1 MPVPSPR
8 HASLA
13 RRALPALTLAGAGG
27 LLLVE
32 LDHPSPPTAPAAAPA
47 LGTGSP
53 AGANAGATG
62 AGRAAAGAAA
72 PTSRADRAQGTVPAT
87 VPGAI
92 PSTVPAAPQA
102 CSKDETGPAVQTRWG
117 PVQVEAL
124 VSADGKV
131 CDVQAL
137 QSPSGARRSI
147 AINAEALPILHDR
160 AVQSG
165 TAFDAVSGATITSEG
180 YRSSLQAIVDGG

>member
-1 MPVPSPR
+1 VPVPSPR

-27 LLLVE
+27 LLLLE
-32 LDHPSPPTAPAAAPA
+32 LDHPSSPTTPAAAPA
-47 LGTGSP
+47 F
-53 AGANAGATG
+53 GATSANG
-62 AGRAAAGAAA
+62 ATSPTSAPPGAA
-72 PTSRADRAQGTVPAT
+72 
-87 VPGAI
+87 VPGTI

-102 CSKDETGPAVQTRWG
+102 CGKDETGPTVQTRWG

-124 VSADGKV
+124 VSTDGKV

-137 QSPSGARRSI
+137 QSPDGARRSI

-160 AVQSG
+160 ALQAG
-165 TAFDAVSGATITSEG
+165 AAFDAVTGATITSEG
-180 YRSSLQAIVDGG
+180 YRSSLQAILDGG

>member
-1 MPVPSPR
+1 
-8 HASLA
+8 LA

-27 LLLVE
+27 LLLIE
-32 LDHPSPPTAPAAAPA
+32 LDHPSSPTTPAAAPA
-47 LGTGSP
+47 F
-53 AGANAGATG
+53 G
-62 AGRAAAGAAA
+62 AGTAAAGAATPA
-72 PTSRADRAQGTVPAT
+72 SPAEGAQGTVPAT
-87 VPGAI
+87 VPGTI

-117 PVQVEAL
+117 PVQVEAI

-137 QSPSGARRSI
+137 QSPNGARRSI

>member
-1 MPVPSPR
+1 VPVPSPR

-32 LDHPSPPTAPAAAPA
+32 LDHPSSPQAPAAAPA
-47 LGTGSP
+47 FGTRSAATGATAPTSP
-53 AGANAGATG
+53 AGGAQ
-62 AGRAAAGAAA
+62 
-72 PTSRADRAQGTVPAT
+72 SEIPAT
-87 VPGAI
+87 VPGTI

-102 CSKDETGPAVQTRWG
+102 CSKDETGPTVQTRWG
-117 PVQVEAL
+117 PVQVEAI

-137 QSPSGARRSI
+137 QSPTGARRSI

>member
-1 MPVPSPR
+1 VPVPTPR

-27 LLLVE
+27 LLLIE
-32 LDHPSPPTAPAAAPA
+32 LDHPSAPTTPVAAPA
-47 LGTGSP
+47 FGTTS
-53 AGANAGATG
+53 
-62 AGRAAAGAAA
+62 AAGTPPSATANPA
-72 PTSRADRAQGTVPAT
+72 TAGGEGTVPET
-87 VPGAI
+87 VPGTI

-102 CSKDETGPAVQTRWG
+102 CGKDEVGPTVQTRWG

-124 VSADGKV
+124 VSTDGTV

-137 QSPSGARRSI
+137 QSPGGERRSI

-165 TAFDAVSGATITSEG
+165 AAFDAVSGATITSEG
-180 YRSSLQAIVDGG
+180 YRSSLQAILDGA

>member
-1 MPVPSPR
+1 MPTPR

-27 LLLVE
+27 LLLLE
-32 LDHPSPPTAPAAAPA
+32 LDHPSSPTTPPAFGAASSSGAASAAP
-47 LGTGSP
+47 
-53 AGANAGATG
+53 
-62 AGRAAAGAAA
+62 
-72 PTSRADRAQGTVPAT
+72 GTVPGT
-87 VPGAI
+87 I

-124 VSADGKV
+124 VAADGTV
-131 CDVQAL
+131 CDIQAL
-137 QSPSGARRSI
+137 QSPRGARRSI

>member
-1 MPVPSPR
+1 MPVPTPR

-27 LLLVE
+27 LLLIE
-32 LDHPSPPTAPAAAPA
+32 LDHPSAPTTPAAAPA
-47 LGTGSP
+47 FGTTS
-53 AGANAGATG
+53 ATG
-62 AGRAAAGAAA
+62 TPPNAPATSNPAAAGG
-72 PTSRADRAQGTVPAT
+72 QGTVPDT
-87 VPGAI
+87 VPGTI
-92 PSTVPAAPQA
+92 PSTVPSLPQA
-102 CSKDETGPAVQTRWG
+102 CGKDEVGPTVQTRWG

-124 VSADGKV
+124 VATDGTV

-137 QSPSGARRSI
+137 QSPDGARRSI

-180 YRSSLQAIVDGG
+180 YRSSLQAILDGA

>member
-27 LLLVE
+27 LLLIE
-32 LDHPSPPTAPAAAPA
+32 LDHPSSSPTTPAAAPA
-47 LGTGSP
+47 F
-53 AGANAGATG
+53 G
-62 AGRAAAGAAA
+62 AGTAAAGAAA
-72 PTSRADRAQGTVPAT
+72 PASPAEGAQGTVPAT
-87 VPGAI
+87 VPGTI

-117 PVQVEAL
+117 PVQVEAI

-137 QSPSGARRSI
+137 QSPNGARRSI

>member
-1 MPVPSPR
+1 MSAPSPR
-8 HASLA
+8 PPSLA
-13 RRALPALTLAGAGG
+13 RRVLPALTLAGAGG
-27 LLLVE
+27 LLLIE
-32 LDHPSPPTAPAAAPA
+32 LDHPSSPTSPTAAPAFGATSRTNAPAATPAPA
-47 LGTGSP
+47 P
-53 AGANAGATG
+53 AEDG
-62 AGRAAAGAAA
+62 
-72 PTSRADRAQGTVPAT
+72 QGTVPAT
-87 VPGAI
+87 I

-102 CSKDETGPAVQTRWG
+102 CGKDETGPTVQTRWG

-124 VSADGKV
+124 VSTDGKV

>member
-27 LLLVE
+27 LLRIE
-32 LDHPSPPTAPAAAPA
+32 LDPPASPNTPAAAPA
-47 LGTGSP
+47 FRAGSP
-53 AGANAGATG
+53 AP
-62 AGRAAAGAAA
+62 GAAA
-72 PTSRADRAQGTVPAT
+72 PASPAEGAQGTVPAT
-87 VPGAI
+87 VPGVI
-92 PSTVPAAPQA
+92 PSTVPAAPGA

-117 PVQVEAL
+117 PVQVEAI

-137 QSPSGARRSI
+137 QSPNGARRSI

>member
-1 MPVPSPR
+1 MPDRSSPR

-27 LLLVE
+27 LLLIE
-32 LDHPSPPTAPAAAPA
+32 LDHPSSPRTPAAAPA
-47 LGTGSP
+47 F
-53 AGANAGATG
+53 G
-62 AGRAAAGAAA
+62 AGTAAAGAATPA
-72 PTSRADRAQGTVPAT
+72 SRPLARQGTVPAT
-87 VPGAI
+87 VPGTV

-117 PVQVEAL
+117 PVQVEAI

-137 QSPSGARRSI
+137 QSPNGRATV
-147 AINAEALPILHDR
+147 DR
-160 AVQSG
+160 HQ
-165 TAFDAVSGATITSEG
+165 
-180 YRSSLQAIVDGG
+180 R

>member
-1 MPVPSPR
+1 VSVPTPR

-27 LLLVE
+27 LLLLE
-32 LDHPSPPTAPAAAPA
+32 LDHPSSPTTPPAFGAASSSSAASAAP
-47 LGTGSP
+47 
-53 AGANAGATG
+53 
-62 AGRAAAGAAA
+62 
-72 PTSRADRAQGTVPAT
+72 GTVPGT
-87 VPGAI
+87 I
-92 PSTVPAAPQA
+92 PSTVPATPQA
-102 CSKDETGPAVQTRWG
+102 CSKDETGPPVQTRWG

-131 CDVQAL
+131 CDVKAL
-137 QSPSGARRSI
+137 QSPDGARRSI